1 VAPLR
6 SVLASFFVLE
16 TDGREVKGSHRRG
29 SLDEEG
35 KFSLLSLPYE
45 SVLVLKFSIIKAS
58 RILIRQLQ
66 GME

>member
-1 VAPLR
+1 V
-6 SVLASFFVLE
+6 
-16 TDGREVKGSHRRG
+16 RELKGSGRRAG
-29 SLDEEG
+29 WKKKENRVE

-45 SVLVLKFSIIKAS
+45 SVLPLKFSVLKAS